1 MDRIVPNGTAGDGA
15 SVALDH
21 IDTWIFDLDNT
32 LYPAACNLFAEID
45 VRMTAFIAEALDVDP
60 VEARRLQK
68 SYFHEHGT
76 TLNGLMT
83 LHGIA
88 PADFLEYVHDIDLS
102 AVAAEPELERRLDG
116 LPGRKIVFTNGSQ
129 AHAERVLDRLG
140 VGHHFRD
147 IFDIQAA
154 AYVPK
159 PSIGTYEGLIAR
171 FGFDPARAIM
181 FDDLSRNLLPAHRLG
196 MTTVWVH
203 STSEWSRA
211 PEPDDNS
218 HIDHVCGDLLGFLR
232 RIAPRRV
239 GFDVGT

>member
-1 MDRIVPNGTAGDGA
+1 MDRIAPNGTVEDGA

-21 IDTWIFDLDNT
+21 VDTWVFDLDNT
-32 LYPAACNLFAEID
+32 LYPAACNLFAQID
-45 VRMTAFIAEALDVDP
+45 LRMTAFIAELLDVDP

-76 TLNGLMT
+76 TLSGLMA
-83 LHGIA
+83 LHGVA

-102 AVAAEPELERRLDG
+102 AVAAAPELEQRLDG

-147 IFDIQAA
+147 IFDIHAA

-159 PSIGTYEGLIAR
+159 PSAETYEGLIAR
-171 FGFDPARAIM
+171 FDFDPARAIM

-203 STSEWSRA
+203 SASEWSRA
-211 PEPDDNS
+211 PEPDDDN
-218 HIDHVCGDLLGFLR
+218 HIDYVCGDLLAFLR

-239 GFDVGT
+239 